1 MQADIR
7 KREIL
12 YMIPMMA
19 IVLDWGS
26 TVIATLRQGEFNEI
40 NPIARAMGL
49 EGAICYAFGFA
60 LIIGVILFRWGIR
73 FDADG
78 SKRVI
83 LTDCLAL
90 AVALQG
96 FAAYLNNFGYL
107 PIAHLFSTTYVF
119 GPVTFLCAAIASLT
133 INRHTLF
140 KREDSITS
148 DLA

>member
-1 MQADIR
+1 MQTDIR

-26 TVIATLRQGEFNEI
+26 TVISTLRQGEFNEI

-60 LIIGVILFRWGIR
+60 LIIGVILFKWGIR
-73 FDADG
+73 FDTNG
-78 SKRVI
+78 NKKII

-90 AVALQG
+90 ALVLQG
-96 FAAYLNNFGYL
+96 FLAYLNNFGYL
-107 PIAHLFSTTYVF
+107 PIANLFSTTYIF
-119 GPVTFLCAAIASLT
+119 GPVTFLCAVGTSLT
-133 INRHTLF
+133 LNRHILF
-140 KREDSITS
+140 KRQDSTLS

>member
-12 YMIPMMA
+12 YMIPVMA

-73 FDADG
+73 FDING
-78 SKRVI
+78 NKRVI
-83 LTDCLAL
+83 LTDCIAL
-90 AVALQG
+90 VVTMQG
-96 FAAYLNNFGYL
+96 FLAYLNNFGYL
-107 PIAHLFSTTYVF
+107 PITHLFGATLVF
-119 GPVTFLCAAIASLT
+119 GLVTFLCASIASLT
-133 INRHTLF
+133 INRHILFQQKGSTLT
-140 KREDSITS
+140 DS
-148 DLA
+148 A